1 MIMHELKTLEQG
13 PLVGG
18 SFLPGWPGLVGMA
31 DVIMADVL
39 DAVEAARELE
49 DLLDDGRGVPQHI
62 ALRLTRMLATGTAID
77 IEVKGRSFV
86 AKPSAELLA
95 LLGHDARDDPEALK
109 LPPAWRLVALL
120 LYRLGRGL
128 VGWSWAGG

>member
-18 SFLPGWPGLVGMA
+18 SSAGWPGLVGMA
-31 DVIMADVL
+31 DVITADVL
-39 DAVEAARELE
+39 DAVEAARELQ

-77 IEVKGRSFV
+77 IEVEGRSFV

-95 LLGHDARDDPEALK
+95 LLAMMRAMIQRH
-109 LPPAWRLVALL
+109 
-120 LYRLGRGL
+120 
-128 VGWSWAGG
+128 